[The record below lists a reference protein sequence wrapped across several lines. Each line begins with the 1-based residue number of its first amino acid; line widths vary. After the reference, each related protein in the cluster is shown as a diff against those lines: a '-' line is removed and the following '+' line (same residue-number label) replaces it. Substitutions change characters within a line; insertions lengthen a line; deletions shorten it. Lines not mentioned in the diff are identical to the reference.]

1 MSLIGLLVVLILAC
15 VVVWAARAILSAFGI
30 GDPIRTV
37 VYVVIVLIVVLW
49 AVGQLG
55 GGTLGSLR
63 F

>member
-1 MSLIGLLVVLILAC
+1 MSLIGLLVVLIIAC
-15 VVVWAARAILSAFGI
+15 VVVWAAGKILTAFGI

-49 AVGQLG
+49 AVAQLG
-55 GGTLGSLR
+55 GVNLGSIR